1 MMTWVYVGGTFDMF
15 HYGHAEFLR
24 KCRDYGR
31 VLVSLNSDE
40 FAKRYKRK
48 PVMNLSER
56 MASVQACRWADKVV
70 VNIGDEDTGK
80 TIDSLS
86 GIKVIY
92 IAHGDDWTGE
102 SLMSQLG
109 ISQDWLDDRSIQM
122 LYVPYTK
129 GISSSDIIGRI
140 NGDVHSNCNCSCG
153 RGGNDSHDQLPS
165 GPDQGP

>member
-24 KCRDYGR
+24 KCKDNGK

-40 FAKRYKRK
+40 FAERYKRK
-48 PVMNLSER
+48 PIMNLSER
-56 MASVQACRWADKVV
+56 IASVQACRWVDKVV

-92 IAHGDDWTGE
+92 IAHGDDWTGG

-140 NGDVHSNCNCSCG
+140 SGDVHSNCNCSCG
-153 RGGNDSHDQLPS
+153 RGWNDSHDQLPS

>member
-40 FAKRYKRK
+40 FAERYKRK

-92 IAHGDDWTGE
+92 IAHGDDWTGK

-140 NGDVHSNCNCSCG
+140 SGDVHSNCNCSCG